1 VTSALPET
9 YLDAWRAL
17 LNAHASVVAHVEEAL
32 AAAGL
37 PPLAWYDMLWA
48 IRRAPKR
55 RIRMAELASSL
66 TISRGGLTKFADRL
80 ENAGLIRREP
90 ADDDGRGL
98 YAVLTA
104 DGNALLRRMWP
115 VYSRALHEKLVS
127 AINTEEATLIAAA
140 LSRVNEHR
148 ERAVRSRDRSLPGA
162 DSQPGGVN
170 LEAKRPRDVGID

>member
-1 VTSALPET
+1 VTSAVPET
-9 YLDAWRAL
+9 HLKAWRGL
-17 LNAHASVVAHVEEAL
+17 LNAHASVVAHAEEAL

-37 PPLAWYDMLWA
+37 PPLAWYDVLWA

-90 ADDDGRGL
+90 AADDGRGL

-115 VYSRALHEKLVS
+115 VYARALHEKFVS
-127 AINTEEATLIAAA
+127 AISTEEAALIAAA
-140 LSRVNEHR
+140 LGRVNEPR
-148 ERAVRSRDRSLPGA
+148 ERAVPASRSAAPARPG
-162 DSQPGGVN
+162 
-170 LEAKRPRDVGID
+170 RR